1 MLKIN
6 GKEIK
11 GFQYADGVHW
21 YWGDKEVAVI
31 NELRRE
37 IEWCDRTFNFPIE
50 VVNAIRDKIPTP
62 DGQWIIEARRT
73 SLSAT
78 QGNISIFVN
87 NKDMDMH
94 FEDKMER
101 DENGNYVSTTPDS
114 ELGKFVYACLWHPYD
129 EIYHYSDRFK
139 SMFKPNWKDK
149 GQKSNYKLLAQKY
162 IRYGITWLNGEFDT
176 YKGKTTVIEPE
187 EDLTEK
193 QLDELCNVIKEDSR
207 VKMARVD
214 SKYTIAIV
222 FTC

>member
-1 MLKIN
+1 MQKIN

-11 GFQYADGVHW
+11 GFQCADGVHW

-37 IEWCDRTFNFPIE
+37 IEWCDRTFNFPTE

-94 FEDKMER
+94 FEDKMELN
-101 DENGNYVSTTPDS
+101 ENGNYVSTTPDS
-114 ELGKFVYACLWHPYD
+114 ELGKFVYACLWHPLD

-139 SMFKPNWKDK
+139 RLFKPNWKDK
-149 GQKSNYKLLAQKY
+149 
-162 IRYGITWLNGEFDT
+162 E
-176 YKGKTTVIEPE
+176 
-187 EDLTEK
+187 
-193 QLDELCNVIKEDSR
+193 
-207 VKMARVD
+207 
-214 SKYTIAIV
+214 
-222 FTC
+222 

>member
-1 MLKIN
+1 MQKIN

-11 GFQYADGVHW
+11 GFQCADGVHW

-37 IEWCDRTFNFPIE
+37 IEWCDRTFNFPTE
-50 VVNAIRDKIPTP
+50 VVNVIRDKMPTP
-62 DGQWIIEARRT
+62 NGQWIIEARRT

-94 FEDKMER
+94 FEDKMVL

-114 ELGKFVYACLWHPYD
+114 ELGKFVYACLWHPLD

-139 SMFKPNWKDK
+139 RLFKPNWKDK
-149 GQKSNYKLLAQKY
+149 
-162 IRYGITWLNGEFDT
+162 E
-176 YKGKTTVIEPE
+176 
-187 EDLTEK
+187 
-193 QLDELCNVIKEDSR
+193 
-207 VKMARVD
+207 
-214 SKYTIAIV
+214 
-222 FTC
+222 